1 MNYRS
6 FGKTD
11 LKAEQSTRDQREFEE
26 RKRRANRFQFL
37 TNENRTLAQAA
48 IQFVLQLNGI
58 SAVLPRAVNCD
69 ELNENVGSLSAG
81 PLTEDELKKIYS
93 LAN

>member
-37 TNENRTLAQAA
+37 TNENCTLAQAA
-48 IQFVLQLNGI
+48 IQFVLQLNGFQRFFP
-58 SAVLPRAVNCD
+58 VLLIVMN
-69 ELNENVGSLSAG
+69 
-81 PLTEDELKKIYS
+81 
-93 LAN
+93 